1 MKRDF
6 VTSAVVLALVLAL
19 GGTAMVAQQTFTGT
33 LSDSMCGKKHM
44 MPGKSDAECTREC
57 IKANSSYALVVGD
70 KVYKLVGD
78 SKRFDSLAG
87 SRVTVTGEVKGD
99 TVTVASVAE
108 AKK

>member
-1 MKRDF
+1 MK
-6 VTSAVVLALVLAL
+6 SNKSIIAVILSVLAFGAPALA
-19 GGTAMVAQQTFTGT
+19 VEQTLTGI

-44 MPGKSDAECTREC
+44 MPDKSDAECTREC

-78 SKRFDSLAG
+78 SKPFDPLAG
-87 SRVTVTGEVKGD
+87 KRITVTGDVKGD
-99 TVTVASVAE
+99 TLTVASVAE